1 MPEVAPERSLRTT
14 HPLWVRL
21 IAVVL
26 VALGAAGPAAARSQA
41 NGDVVN
47 VERLSARAAAWSAA
61 HLTHQQAAVER
72 AIALGEAASAAEAA
86 AEEAERRAV
95 IEAAAVAATSVPPT
109 TMPAPSTTS
118 TTTTTTTTTTTAAP
132 PADDEADTQPAS
144 PDSTTTTTSTTAPTS
159 GPTPEQWEALR
170 QCESGGRYDA
180 LSPGGRYRG
189 AYQFS
194 QSTWDWVASWA
205 NSSLV
210 GVDPAAASVAD
221 QDAQAQALFDRQGAG
236 PWPHCGTYLP

>member
-86 AEEAERRAV
+86 AEEAERRAA
-95 IEAAAVAATSVPPT
+95 IEAAAVATTSAPPT

-236 PWPHCGTYLP
+236 PWPHCGTYLS

>member
-1 MPEVAPERSLRTT
+1 MPEVAPERSSRAT

-21 IAVVL
+21 MIVVLIAV
-26 VALGAAGPAAARSQA
+26 GAAGPAAARSQA
-41 NGDVVN
+41 NGGVAN

-61 HLTHQQAAVER
+61 HLRHQQAAVER

-86 AEEAERRAV
+86 AEEAERRAA
-95 IEAAAVAATSVPPT
+95 IEAAAVATTSAPPT

-118 TTTTTTTTTTTAAP
+118 TTTTTTTTTTAAP

-144 PDSTTTTTSTTAPTS
+144 PDSATTTTSTTAPTS

-236 PWPHCGTYLP
+236 PWPHCGTYLS